1 MSKIEVAPRT
11 FLFVSSVSALYGAE
25 RSLLEIINV
34 MSPAWRPWFVVPAK
48 GTFSAALDKANYP
61 YDVIPVPHGGRRF
74 FLAALRLAWIMRRR
88 RTTLVHANLHW
99 TVPLVAIASRWTGV
113 PFVAHFRNI
122 ISEPFDERK
131 KKPFRDAAAAICI
144 SRAVKNAA
152 CEAGVFSPE
161 QYDRIWI
168 IPDSR
173 NLSKY
178 AHGKRAAI
186 RAELGI
192 SEDVPLIGMIARIEP
207 MKGQHIFLEAAALI
221 ADQMPTARFL
231 LVGDGDWHRDYLAML
246 KRRCE
251 DPRLKHRV
259 TFLGY
264 RTDVPDILAALDCF
278 AHPSSRGAFV
288 SVLIEAM
295 AVGIPL
301 VVSDVDGIPE
311 CVGRDGAAELI
322 DNLEPSVWANAIVQI
337 MRDPARRASM
347 ARAGRER
354 AKRYDATRLARETED
369 VFAHCLV
376 R

>member
-1 MSKIEVAPRT
+1 
-11 FLFVSSVSALYGAE
+11 
-25 RSLLEIINV
+25 
-34 MSPAWRPWFVVPAK
+34 
-48 GTFSAALDKANYP
+48 
-61 YDVIPVPHGGRRF
+61 
-74 FLAALRLAWIMRRR
+74 
-88 RTTLVHANLHW
+88 VHANLHHI
-99 TVPLVAIASRWTGV
+99 VPLVAIASKLTGV
-113 PFVAHFRNI
+113 PFVAHLRNM
-122 ISEPFDERK
+122 ISEPLDDRT
-131 KKPFRDAAAAICI
+131 KKPFHAAAAGICI

-192 SEDVPLIGMIARIEP
+192 SEDVPLVGMIARIEP

-231 LVGDGDWHRDYLAML
+231 LVGDADWHRYYLAML

-251 DPRLKHRV
+251 GSRLKHRV

-264 RTDVPDILAALDCF
+264 RADVPDILAALDCF

-295 AVGIPL
+295 AAGIPL

-322 DNLEPSVWANAIVQI
+322 GSLEPTVWANAILQI
-337 MRDPARRASM
+337 MRDPERRASM
-347 ARAGRER
+347 TRAGQER
-354 AKRYDATRLARETED
+354 AKRYDATRIGPETED
-369 VFAHCLV
+369 VFAHCLSCDLD
-376 R
+376 RLSPAQAKPIAMNEISG